1 MAGLPITPE
10 ALAELI
16 RLVRAGTINR
26 NTGTEVFNKMLET
39 GRSALKIVEAEG
51 LAQTSDAG
59 ELETIV
65 DKVIADNPG
74 PAKDF
79 RSGKEK
85 ALGRLIGE
93 AMKASGGKA
102 NPKIV
107 RDILVRKL
115 RG

>member
-1 MAGLPITPE
+1 MGGLPITPE

-26 NTGTEVFNKMLET
+26 NIGTEVFNKMLES
-39 GRSALKIVEAEG
+39 GRSALQIVEAEG

-59 ELETIV
+59 ELEAIV
-65 DKVIADNPG
+65 EKVIADNPG
-74 PAKDF
+74 PAADY
-79 RSGKEK
+79 RGGKEK

-102 NPKIV
+102 NPQLV

>member
-1 MAGLPITPE
+1 
-10 ALAELI
+10 
-16 RLVRAGTINR
+16 
-26 NTGTEVFNKMLET
+26 MLET

-51 LAQTSDAG
+51 LAQTSNAG

-74 PAKDF
+74 PAEDF
-79 RSGKEK
+79 RGGKEK